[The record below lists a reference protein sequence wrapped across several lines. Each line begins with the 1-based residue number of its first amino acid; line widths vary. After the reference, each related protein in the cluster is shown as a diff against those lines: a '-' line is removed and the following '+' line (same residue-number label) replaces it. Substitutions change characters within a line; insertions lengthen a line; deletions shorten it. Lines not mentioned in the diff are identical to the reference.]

1 MKRRLLVTLVL
12 LFVVTGGAAGQ
23 SSKKRSSTS
32 SPQGA
37 TKPKP
42 SHARQPTS
50 LSQMSKEE
58 AFFYYCALFGSPSD
72 VIDRYGRYFDAANY
86 AEAMADEFQKAEY
99 RKRLGAK
106 IAKKISAANFD
117 KKFMFVG
124 STAHEGYTSLGE
136 YSFDSHSFPVYNIPT
151 IGFCLDAGRT
161 FFGNCT
167 GTVLHLDVFK
177 RENAVNDGDVTWSL
191 PMSEQQAKAFVK
203 RRAGAQRR
211 VAARIVYSVVPM
223 KGAAGD
229 NTFGRA
235 STLRPVIH
243 SVEIFE
249 DETLT
254 TKLGS
259 LPIRS
264 SARPATS
271 AEWQQ
276 LAMDA
281 KSATET
287 VGAYRYISSYKDNS
301 YRRPDAPIS
310 GSLTM
315 TNVGLSLSG
324 EQPDGTAKPLTLAFT
339 DLFASTLEHYG
350 GKSANAVM
358 RLLRANY
365 DGGSRDFKDFRVLV
379 APYWRDEHRTRL
391 VFADVA
397 ERDRFFRDL
406 TRTLQSWSAKN
417 AALATA
423 KLEVEERCL
432 LVSGYLI
439 PCSESDPFKFPER

>member
-1 MKRRLLVTLVL
+1 
-12 LFVVTGGAAGQ
+12 
-23 SSKKRSSTS
+23 
-32 SPQGA
+32 
-37 TKPKP
+37 
-42 SHARQPTS
+42 
-50 LSQMSKEE
+50 MSKEE

-72 VIDRYGRYFDAANY
+72 VAERYGKYFDATNY
-86 AEAMADEFQKAEY
+86 ATAMADEFQRTQYWE
-99 RKRLGAK
+99 RLNAK
-106 IAKKISAANFD
+106 IAKKIGAVNFD
-117 KKFMFVG
+117 KKFMLVG

-136 YSFDSHSFPVYNIPT
+136 YSFDTHSFPVYNIPT

-177 RENAVNDGDVTWSL
+177 RENALNQDQVTWSL
-191 PMSEQQAKAFVK
+191 PMSEQKAKAFVTS
-203 RRAGAQRR
+203 RAGAQRR
-211 VAARIVYSVVPM
+211 VAARIVYSVLPM

-235 STLRPVIH
+235 ATLRSVIH

-264 SARPATS
+264 SGGPATA
-271 AEWQQ
+271 AEWQKV
-276 LAMDA
+276 AEDA
-281 KSATET
+281 KAATEVIGT
-287 VGAYRYISSYKDNS
+287 YRYISSYKDNS

-324 EQPDGTAKPLTLAFT
+324 EQPDGAAKPLTLAFT
-339 DLFASTLEHYG
+339 DLYASTLEHYG

-365 DGGSRDFKDFRVLV
+365 DGGSKDFKDFRVLL

-391 VFADVA
+391 VFPDLA

-406 TRTLQSWSAKN
+406 TRTLQSWSDKN

-423 KLEVEERCL
+423 KLEIEERCL

-439 PCSESDPFKFPER
+439 PCSESDPFKFSR